1 MSNIEEVYIRIP
13 KPKCEDQQLRT
24 TNHPRQSITA
34 MSAPTKQGIV
44 YKTVGK
50 LEVPFDIYLPSNAK
64 NVPILLWFHGGGLL
78 QGHRQK
84 IAQHMLDSVNKY
96 DHAVISADYR
106 LAPQVGVQ
114 DIYEDVRD
122 CIAFIRDSNGLVKH
136 LGDANAGVLDTSRL
150 AVSGSSAGGY
160 LAFLAG
166 LYVEPKPQVIL
177 PIYPI
182 TDPLGT
188 FFTTSQ
194 PWPTEQGG
202 GVIPDKKVDDATVQP
217 FLDRNAESMAN
228 SEAGSNRGFMYNY
241 MLDRANL
248 ADLLHF
254 NVKND
259 PQNDPENDKWRIQKQ
274 IASRRLPPAFVI
286 HGDVDRDVGI
296 EQADEVVEVMKKE
309 GLQVEFARLE
319 GEDHVFDVDKAG
331 AERQKA
337 RLDEMY
343 KFMHKHV

>member
-1 MSNIEEVYIRIP
+1 MS
-13 KPKCEDQQLRT
+13 T
-24 TNHPRQSITA
+24 TAKR
-34 MSAPTKQGIV
+34 GIV

-50 LEVPFDIYLPSNAK
+50 LDIPLDLYIPANAK
-64 NVPILLWFHGGGLL
+64 RAPILLWFHGGGLL

-84 IAQHMLDSVNKY
+84 VASHMLDSVGKY
-96 DHAVISADYR
+96 THAVISADYR

-122 CIAFIRDSNGLVKH
+122 CIAFIRDSNGLSKH
-136 LGDANAGVLDTSRL
+136 VGADVLDTSRL

-166 LYVEPKPQVIL
+166 LYIEPKPQVIL

-182 TDPLGT
+182 TDPLGA

-194 PWPTEQGG
+194 PWPVEHNGE
-202 GVIPDKKVDDATVQP
+202 VIPRKKVDEAKVKP
-217 FLDRNAESMAN
+217 FLDHHGEPVAN
-228 SEAGSNRGFMYNY
+228 NEPGSDRGMMYNY

-248 ADLLHF
+248 AELLHF
-254 NVKND
+254 NVEKD
-259 PQNDPENDKWRIQKQ
+259 PQNDAENDKWRIYKQ
-274 IASRRLPPAFVI
+274 IASRRLPPTYVI

-296 EQADEVVEVMKKE
+296 DQADQVVDVIKKE
-309 GLQVEFARLE
+309 GIELEYARLE
-319 GEDHVFDVDKAG
+319 GEDHLFDMNEAG

-343 KFMHKHV
+343 KFMHKFV

>member
-1 MSNIEEVYIRIP
+1 MS
-13 KPKCEDQQLRT
+13 T
-24 TNHPRQSITA
+24 IT
-34 MSAPTKQGIV
+34 KRDIV
-44 YKTVGK
+44 YKTVGS
-50 LEVPFDIYLPSNAK
+50 LDIPLDIYLPSNAK

-78 QGHRQK
+78 QGHRRK
-84 IAQHMLDSVNKY
+84 VAQHMLDGVNKY
-96 DHAVISADYR
+96 NHAVISADYR

-114 DIYEDVRD
+114 EIYEDVRD
-122 CIAFIRDSNGLVKH
+122 CIAFIRNSNGLVKQ
-136 LGDANAGVLDTSRL
+136 LGDVGADAIDTTRL

-160 LAFLAG
+160 LAFLSG

-194 PWPTEQGG
+194 SWPTERDG
-202 GVIPDKKVDDATVQP
+202 KSVDDATVSP
-217 FLDRNAESMAN
+217 FVDRNAEPVAN
-228 SEAGSNRGFMYNY
+228 NEPGSTRGFMYSY

-248 ADLLHF
+248 AELLHF

-259 PQNDPENDKWRIQKQ
+259 PQNDPENDKWRIYKQ
-274 IASRRLPPAFVI
+274 VASRRLPPTFVI
-286 HGDVDRDVGI
+286 HGTVDRDVGI
-296 EQADEVVEVMKKE
+296 EQADDVVDVIKREDIEVEY
-309 GLQVEFARLE
+309 ARLE
-319 GEDHVFDVDKAG
+319 GEDHLFDANEAG

-343 KFMHKHV
+343 RFMHRHV